1 MLVQGGKLISDFIN
15 VAESE
20 GQREALLQTVE
31 HYRATV
37 PDLTKASLAKC

>member
-20 GQREALLQTVE
+20 EQREALLQTV
-31 HYRATV
+31 
-37 PDLTKASLAKC
+37 PDLTKAILAKC

>member
-1 MLVQGGKLISDFIN
+1 MYTEFSGHMMCL
-15 VAESE
+15 
-20 GQREALLQTVE
+20 REALLQTVG

>member
-1 MLVQGGKLISDFIN
+1 MLVQGVKLISEFIN
-15 VAESE
+15 VAEE
-20 GQREALLQTVE
+20 QREALLQTVE